1 MANFFINRPI
11 VSIVLSIL
19 TLLLGVVV
27 IRGLSIEQ
35 YPFLAPPNIRV
46 TATYP
51 GASAEA
57 VEQSVAAPIEQEVNG
72 VDRMIYMK
80 SSNTSDGRMLLDV
93 NFEVGTDQDT
103 ANVLTQ
109 NRVSTAAARLP
120 AEVNQQGVTVKKQSP
135 SILMVISLYSPKD
148 AYDANFLINYCGI
161 NLRDQILRIP
171 GIAQVD
177 LFGGTDYGMRIWFK
191 PDMMAKLGLVPA
203 DIISAIKEQ
212 NLQAPAGKIGG
223 APTPKDQEFTET
235 VSAPGRLVTTEEFE
249 NIIIRQTATGAVV
262 KIKDIGHVEL
272 GSQDYNSFGRLD
284 GKPGGAMA
292 VYLLPGANQLK
303 AAETIYETME
313 HAKTL
318 FPPDMDYK
326 IVYDTTPAVEASIHE
341 ILKTF
346 VEALILVTLV
356 VFIFLQNLRATIIP
370 LLTIPVSLIGT
381 FIFFPVLG
389 FSVNTLSMFGL
400 VLAIGIVVDDAIVV
414 VEAVIHHLEHG
425 MKPKEATVQA
435 MKEVSGPVIG
445 IALILSA
452 VFVPVALLGGLVG
465 SMYKQFA
472 LTIAISVL
480 LSAFNALTLTP
491 ALCALMLKEP
501 KPARGPLGIFF
512 RGFNKIF
519 EVTTN
524 GYVNVARLLVRRS
537 IITIAIVAGVVLGAM
552 FFAKRIPAGFIPD
565 EDQGILG
572 VSVQLP
578 NGASLARTSEVLVK
592 VEQILAKT
600 EGIESFQTIGGYG
613 VVTNTYQPN
622 YGSLFARLHPWEE
635 RHGQELHVKGIMTKL
650 QREFAN
656 IPEAVVFPFNIP
668 TLSGFGAASGFNFL
682 IQDRSGSMSVEQMGE
697 QAAKFLAAARERP
710 ELGNVF
716 TSFDPNYPQVRVDL
730 NREKART
737 LGVPVNE
744 VFQAMSAAMGGAF
757 VNDFNRF
764 GRLYR
769 VYVQA
774 ESESRLKSDDI
785 GKIYVRSKTTNEMVP
800 LSTLV
805 SVKDNAG
812 TELTTRFNLLRSVE
826 LQGAPARGYTS
837 GQALAAL
844 EQVFEQTM
852 PKEMSF
858 AYSSLS
864 YQEKI
869 APPPAPTFIL
879 AIVVVFLL
887 LAAMYESWRLPW
899 AVLLGSPLVAL
910 GALFGVWLF
919 GYDNNVYVQIGLVM
933 LIGLAAKNAILIVEF
948 AKAKHE
954 EGKSL
959 EDSALTSARLRFRPI
974 LMTAFAFILGVV
986 PLMKASG
993 AGAGAQNVM
1002 GTGVFWGML
1011 IATALGVFIIPG
1023 NFTFIEGLGRRRR
1036 LEAAAVTPAE
1046 ASLDHAAHPAMQ
1058 TEAGVGDLLTPPPP
1072 LTATAG
1078 DGAHGSTTM
1087 TAKAGGEHV

>member
-11 VSIVLSIL
+11 VAIVISIL

-27 IRGLSIEQ
+27 IRGLSVEQ

-57 VEQSVAAPIEQEVNG
+57 VEQSVAVPIEQEVNG
-72 VDRMIYMK
+72 VDNMIYMK

-93 NFEVGTDQDT
+93 NFQVGTDQDT

-109 NRVSTAAARLP
+109 NRQASAAARLP
-120 AEVNQQGVTVKKQSP
+120 AEVTQQGVTVKKQSP
-135 SILMVISLYSPKD
+135 SILMVVSLYSPKD
-148 AYDANFLINYCGI
+148 SYDANFLINYCGI
-161 NLRDQILRIP
+161 NLRDQLLRIP

-177 LFGGTDYGMRIWFK
+177 LFGGTDYGMRVWFK

-203 DIISAIKEQ
+203 DVINAIKEQ
-212 NLQAPAGKIGG
+212 NIQAPAGKIGG
-223 APTPKDQEFTET
+223 APTPKDQEMTNT
-235 VSAPGRLVTTEEFE
+235 VSAPGRLITPEEFE
-249 NIIIRQTATGAVV
+249 QVIVRQTASGAVV
-262 KIKDIGHVEL
+262 RIKDIGHVEL
-272 GSQDYNSFGRLD
+272 GSQDYNSFGRLN

-303 AAETIYETME
+303 AAETIYETMD
-313 HAKTL
+313 HAKAL
-318 FPPDMDYK
+318 FPPDLDYK
-326 IVYDTTPAVEASIHE
+326 VVYDTTPAVEASIESIIH
-341 ILKTF
+341 TF
-346 VEALILVTLV
+346 VEALILVVLV
-356 VFIFLQNLRATIIP
+356 VYIFLQNIRATIIP
-370 LLTIPVSLIGT
+370 ILTIPVSLVGT

-389 FSVNTLSMFGL
+389 FSINTLSMFGL

-425 MKPKEATVQA
+425 LNPKEATIVA
-435 MKEVSGPVIG
+435 MKEVSAPVIG

-465 SMYKQFA
+465 NMYKQFA

-491 ALCALMLKEP
+491 ALCALLLKPP
-501 KPARGPLGIFF
+501 KPAWGPLGVFF
-512 RGFNKIF
+512 RWFNKAF
-519 EVTTN
+519 DWVTN
-524 GYVNVARLLVRRS
+524 GYVAGSRILVRKG
-537 IITIAIVAGVVLGAM
+537 IITIAIVGVVILGAI
-552 FFAKRIPAGFIPD
+552 FFGKRIPAGFIPE

-572 VSVQLP
+572 VNVQLP
-578 NGASLARTSEVLVK
+578 PGASLERTSEVLKK
-592 VEQILAKT
+592 VEAVLAKVHA
-600 EGIESFQTIGGYG
+600 IESYQTVGGYG

-622 YGSLFARLHPWEE
+622 YGTLFARLKPWEE
-635 RHGQELHVKGIMTKL
+635 RHDEKEKIKGIMAEL
-650 QREFAN
+650 QKEFAG
-656 IPEAVVFPFNIP
+656 IPQAIVFPFNIP

-682 IQDRSGSMSVEQMGE
+682 IQDRSGSMTVQQLGE
-697 QAAKFLAAARERP
+697 NSTKFLTAARQRP
-710 ELGNVF
+710 EIGNIF
-716 TSFDPNYPQVRVDL
+716 TSFDPNYPQVKVELD
-730 NREKART
+730 REKART

-744 VFQAMSAAMGGAF
+744 VFQAMSTAMGGAY

-774 ESESRLKSDDI
+774 QPESRLKAEDI
-785 GKIYVRSKTTNEMVP
+785 GHIYVRSKSTNQMIP

-805 SVKDNAG
+805 SVKDIAG

-826 LQGAPARGYTS
+826 LTGAPAPGYTS

-844 EQVFEQTM
+844 EAVFAQEM
-852 PKEMSF
+852 PKETSF
-858 AYSSLS
+858 AYSQMS

-869 APPPAPTFIL
+869 APPPLPTLVL
-879 AIVVVFLL
+879 AILCVFLL

-910 GALFGVWLF
+910 GALFGVWWF

-954 EGKSL
+954 KDGLSL
-959 EDSALTSARLRFRPI
+959 EDAALLSAKLRFRPI
-974 LMTAFAFILGVV
+974 LMTAFAFILGVI

-1002 GTGVFWGML
+1002 GTGVFFGML
-1011 IATALGVFIIPG
+1011 VATALGVFIIPG
-1023 NFTFIEGLGRRRR
+1023 NYTFIESLGRKRKK
-1036 LEAAAVTPAE
+1036 AA
-1046 ASLDHAAHPAMQ
+1046 Q
-1058 TEAGVGDLLTPPPP
+1058 PPPESVP
-1072 LTATAG
+1072 PQAG
-1078 DGAHGSTTM
+1078 HGA
-1087 TAKAGGEHV
+1087 ALPVEVGGGH